1 MVLTE
6 ALVEAARAGNVAT
19 VEQWLRAGGD
29 ANERAT
35 SGESLLHIIAAD
47 MLRSDGEERARCDI
61 ARLVLARGAAVD
73 AIIIKMAGMTDAPA
87 RNTPLLSASLYNRN
101 DLCELLCEAG
111 ADPNYQRFSPR
122 YPHEPPDFPLWFAV
136 RDPETIRVLLR
147 FGADPSLKGK
157 SHFGGGV
164 LATPEEEAARRIHP
178 HFASAG
184 RLRESVCLL
193 RDARLLRPRLRQI
206 FALRALCHRG
216 RAAPTS
222 ETPSAFARL
231 IGSAPA
237 SQPKTRAATRVRAG
251 TRARTSAKIRSSPG
265 LPDPLAHLVC
275 LFWLGNPPRRA
286 KPVPSLYWLGVDST

>member
-1 MVLTE
+1 MVLSYD
-6 ALVEAARAGNVAT
+6 LVESARAGDVAT
-19 VEQWLRAGGD
+19 VEQWLNSGGD
-29 ANERAT
+29 ANERCAT
-35 SGESLLHIIAAD
+35 MGRTLLHCIASD
-47 MLRSDGEERARCDI
+47 SLRSDEVERGRCDI
-61 ARLVLARGAAVD
+61 ARFLLSRGAAVD
-73 AIIIKMAGMTDAPA
+73 AIRLHPDFPT
-87 RNTPLLSASLYNRN
+87 RNTPLLSASLYHRKE
-101 DLCELLCEAG
+101 LCELLCVAG
-111 ADPNYQRFSPR
+111 ADPNYQRFC
-122 YPHEPPDFPLWFAV
+122 YPHDPLVPPDFPLWFAV
-136 RDPETIRVLLR
+136 SDPGTIRVLLR

-184 RLRESVCLL
+184 RLRESVRLL

>member
-1 MVLTE
+1 MVLPD
-6 ALVEAARAGNVAT
+6 AVVEAARAGEVAT
-19 VEQWLRAGGD
+19 VEQWLNAGGD
-29 ANERAT
+29 ANERSAT
-35 SGESLLHIIAAD
+35 AGRTLLHCGRFRESL
-47 MLRSDGEERARCDI
+47 
-61 ARLVLARGAAVD
+61 
-73 AIIIKMAGMTDAPA
+73 P
-87 RNTPLLSASLYNRN
+87 
-101 DLCELLCEAG
+101 
-111 ADPNYQRFSPR
+111 
-122 YPHEPPDFPLWFAV
+122 
-136 RDPETIRVLLR
+136 
-147 FGADPSLKGK
+147 
-157 SHFGGGV
+157 
-164 LATPEEEAARRIHP
+164 
-178 HFASAG
+178 
-184 RLRESVCLL
+184 LL

>member
-47 MLRSDGEERARCDI
+47 MLRSDGEERTRCDI

-73 AIIIKMAGMTDAPA
+73 AIIIKMAGMADAPA

-147 FGADPSLKGK
+147 FGADPSVKGR
-157 SHFGGGV
+157 SFFGGDLV
-164 LATPEEEAARRIHP
+164 TPEEEAARRVQNVERATFQGQVLWPSHP
-178 HFASAG
+178 LSV
-184 RLRESVCLL
+184 RLLA
-193 RDARLLRPRLRQI
+193 DARLLRPRLRGV
-206 FALRALCHRG
+206 FALRALVLRG
-216 RAAPTS
+216 RAVQTSATPGKFTAP
-222 ETPSAFARL
+222 EDFFAQRRL
-231 IGSAPA
+231 
-237 SQPKTRAATRVRAG
+237 RAA
-251 TRARTSAKIRSSPG
+251 AKLLASPD
-265 LPDPLAHLVC
+265 LPDPVAHLVC
-275 LFWLGNPPRRA
+275 KFWLGRPPRRG
-286 KPVPSLYWLGVDST
+286 SGFY